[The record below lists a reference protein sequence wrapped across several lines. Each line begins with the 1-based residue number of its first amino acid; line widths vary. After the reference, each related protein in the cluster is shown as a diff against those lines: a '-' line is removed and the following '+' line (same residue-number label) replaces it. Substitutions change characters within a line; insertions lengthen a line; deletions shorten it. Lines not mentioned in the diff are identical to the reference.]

1 MLEKGQDRDV
11 NVLLLIWGIVALIA
25 VMTVYVPIRRDPL
38 TGTAFFIGW
47 LTGELAGQL
56 VVLDVLV
63 VALLVWGG
71 AGNSA
76 TGVIGLCLAAVALV
90 GLLIALVVG
99 RQARRVVRRS
109 LASTPGLRID
119 MTATDTHPK
128 WGRWWRV
135 VRAVPLPTRAISVTK
150 DVPYV
155 VDGAKAQRLD
165 VYAPAG
171 GISGAPVMI
180 YVHGGAWVLGDKRE
194 QGKPMLFELVERG
207 WVCFSINYRLSPR
220 AVWPDHIN
228 DVLAAIA
235 WVKEHAAEYG
245 GDPSF
250 VALSGGS
257 AGGHLAALAALAG
270 DDDAFKAGFEGADCS
285 VDACIPIY
293 GVLDMT
299 GDPQTSGRY
308 GPGLKILL
316 ERQVIKQRV
325 AEAREVFEAAS
336 PSYRLREDAPP
347 FLVLHGTH
355 DTLVPV
361 AVPRAFVPALREV
374 SSSPVGYIEF
384 PLAQHAFDVIASPRC
399 SAAVAG
405 IVAFL
410 DTVRSRHEA
419 ERKGGALA
427 TQAPESDVQSGSCDR
442 ETERR

>member
-1 MLEKGQDRDV
+1 MQDREV
-11 NVLLLIWGIVALIA
+11 HLLLLIWSIVAVLA
-25 VMTVYVPIRRDPL
+25 VVTIYVPIRRDPL
-38 TGTAFFIGW
+38 TGTAFFVGW

-56 VVLDVLV
+56 AILDVIV
-63 VALLVWGG
+63 VGLLFWGG
-71 AGNSA
+71 AGS
-76 TGVIGLCLAAVALV
+76 TSLGVVGFCLAGGAFLGLV
-90 GLLIALVVG
+90 VALVVG
-99 RQARRVVRRS
+99 RRARHVVQTALS
-109 LASTPGLRID
+109 STPGLPIEMSRAD
-119 MTATDTHPK
+119 FTPS

-135 VRAVPLPTRAISVTK
+135 VRAIPLPSRRISTLK
-150 DVPYV
+150 DIPYV

-165 VYAPAG
+165 VYSPAG
-171 GISGAPVMI
+171 GTTGAPVMI

-235 WVKEHAAEYG
+235 WVKEHAVQYG

-257 AGGHLAALAALAG
+257 AGGHLAALAGLAG
-270 DDDAFKAGFEGADCS
+270 DDDTFKVGFQGADCS

-299 GDPQTSGRY
+299 GDPDSSGRY

-325 AEAREVFEAAS
+325 VEARAVYEAAS
-336 PSYRLREDAPP
+336 PSYRLRADAPP

-361 AVPRAFVPALREV
+361 AVPRAFVPALRAV
-374 SSSPVGYIEF
+374 SSSPVAYIEL
-384 PLAQHAFDVIASPRC
+384 PLAQHAFDVMASPRC

-410 DTVRSRHEA
+410 DAVRARHAA

-427 TQAPESDVQSGSCDR
+427 TQAEESDVQSGSCNR
-442 ETERR
+442 ETGRR